1 MFCSCEC
8 VFDVCRQVWWSSEQI
23 HTIIWIIWWWT
34 QTTGKNKD
42 FRLRDEMSDTSDELM
57 DSTVS
62 VCVFVCLF
70 AVVYLQKWEK
80 SNKLSFTDASR
91 CLHMEI
97 TISCVHELCLDVW
110 ISWIMCVY
118 LLRRWLKLRM
128 SCAGRFQI
136 SLLTWASQGSSS
148 TQVSENHTRS
158 AFEESWCYVIFIYT
172 HFIWIKY
179 LYISM

>member
-1 MFCSCEC
+1 MSMMKLRANTHNHLNHVNKHLMMNTNHRKKWRLQTERR
-8 VFDVCRQVWWSSEQI
+8 DVSS
-23 HTIIWIIWWWT
+23 
-34 QTTGKNKD
+34 
-42 FRLRDEMSDTSDELM
+42 DEMM
-57 DSTVS
+57 DSTLC
-62 VCVFVCLF
+62 VCVCVCVR

-158 AFEESWCYVIFIYT
+158 AFEEYWIC
-172 HFIWIKY
+172 HFDRLPPFY
-179 LYISM
+179 LN